1 MYVPAYIYVWVYVC
15 TLVVDMS
22 VYERITIHI
31 QRWFVLLRCD
41 GGQAES
47 VSLPEGVVLCA
58 HRYFAG

>member
-31 QRWFVLLRCD
+31 QRWFVLL
-41 GGQAES
+41 
-47 VSLPEGVVLCA
+47 
-58 HRYFAG
+58 